1 MNKALIVID
10 VQKFFLTHKTRG
22 IVKQIQKYLNNNSS
36 DYDVIYFT
44 IFKNDTSA
52 PLWKLSKW
60 KDCGTSPDTD
70 ICDEIKQFTSP
81 KNLLYKN
88 ILSAAKVAEIKEG
101 LRQNNISEVDL
112 CGFDT
117 DCCVLATAYDLF
129 DQGIKPVVLKN
140 LTWSTSKEK
149 LHAPA
154 LKMLLRNIGF
164 VKKVQ
169 KIRSDF
175 L

>member
-10 VQKFFLTHKTRG
+10 VQKFFLTRKTLV
-22 IVKQIQKYLNNNSS
+22 IVQKIQDYLKKNSS
-36 DYDVIYFT
+36 DYEQVYFT
-44 IFKNDTSA
+44 VFKNDPTA
-52 PLWKLSKW
+52 PLWKISKW
-60 KDCGTSPDTD
+60 KGCVAPPDTD

-81 KNLLYKN
+81 KNLFCKN
-88 ILSAAKVAEIKEG
+88 ILSAAKIAEIKEG
-101 LRQNNISEVDL
+101 LRQNTISEVDL

-129 DQGIKPVVLKN
+129 DQGIKPVVLRN

-149 LHAPA
+149 LHSPA

-164 VKKVQ
+164 VRKV
-169 KIRSDF
+169 
-175 L
+175 

>member
-1 MNKALIVID
+1 MNKALVVID
-10 VQKFFLTHKTRG
+10 VQKFFLTNKTRG
-22 IVKQIQKYLNNNSS
+22 IVKQIQVHLTKHSA
-36 DYDVIYFT
+36 DYEVVYFT
-44 IFKNDTSA
+44 IFKNDPSA
-52 PLWKLSKW
+52 PLWRLSGW
-60 KDCGTSPDTD
+60 KDCVASPDTD

-81 KNLLYKN
+81 KNLFYKH

-101 LRQNNISEVDL
+101 LRQNKISEVDL

-129 DQGIKPVVLKN
+129 DQGVKPVVLEN

-164 VKKVQ
+164 VRKV
-169 KIRSDF
+169 
-175 L
+175 

>member
-10 VQKFFLTHKTRG
+10 VQKKFLTSKTRG
-22 IVKQIQKYLNNNSS
+22 IVQKIQEYLKKNFSQ
-36 DYDVIYFT
+36 YELVYFT
-44 IFKNDTSA
+44 IFKNDPSA
-52 PLWKLSKW
+52 PLWQLSEW
-60 KDCGTSPDTD
+60 KDCVASPDTD

-81 KNLLYKN
+81 KNLFYKN
-88 ILSAAKVAEIKEG
+88 ILSAAKVIEIREG
-101 LRQNNISEVDL
+101 LRQNKISDVDL

-129 DQGIKPVVLKN
+129 DQGIKPVVLDN

-149 LHAPA
+149 LHGPA

-164 VKKVQ
+164 VKKV
-169 KIRSDF
+169 
-175 L
+175 